1 MKLQVRADQYAFR
14 LYRPGG
20 ELPETLPE
28 HRVDGHRC
36 VGHYT
41 TLADLIRGAR
51 QLLLKD
57 KAKRAVD
64 LRAFLER
71 AGEVDASSVR
81 ALEDLADAA
90 MKLEVRP

>member
-1 MKLQVRADQYAFR
+1 MKLQVRSDQYAFR

-28 HRVDGHRC
+28 HRVEGYRC

-41 TLADLIRGAR
+41 TLRDLLAGAR
-51 QLLLKD
+51 GLLLKD
-57 KAKRAVD
+57 KSKRALD
-64 LRAFLER
+64 LREFLDR
-71 AGEVDASSVR
+71 AEKADRETVR

-90 MKLEVRP
+90 MKLEVKP